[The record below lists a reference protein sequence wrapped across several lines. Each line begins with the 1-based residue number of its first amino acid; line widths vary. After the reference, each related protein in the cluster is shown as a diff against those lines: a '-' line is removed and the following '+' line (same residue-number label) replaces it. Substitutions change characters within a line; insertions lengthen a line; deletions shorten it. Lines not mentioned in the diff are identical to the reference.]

1 MGLLDNIRDFK
12 GKHFGGNEPTAIQP
26 RAVDV
31 EQNPPVPTNMF
42 GDRQYRVEPSQIE
55 PYDNHSE
62 TQQQENTSSIKDLA
76 NQISKMIGVGSN
88 SVNSTENNTQD
99 DSQNSRG
106 LFSEKYLRSVAELR
120 LSQLKIKYNLK
131 VSLLK
136 MGFGKMLEAVGK
148 NEQAKNVWDTEVTLG
163 NMDEVI
169 EEIIYL
175 DLKHQNKMG
184 TLKPLTPDE
193 YFRGMFT
200 TAVEKMGGDG
210 FNNYLDLATGGFEK
224 AKEFMKPK
232 SQQQIQ

>member
-12 GKHFGGNEPTAIQP
+12 GKHFGGSEPTTTQP
-26 RAVDV
+26 RAVDI
-31 EQNPPVPTNMF
+31 EQNQPVPTNIF
-42 GDRQYRVEPSQIE
+42 GDRQYRVEPAKIE

-62 TQQQENTSSIKDLA
+62 TQQQENSPSIKDLA
-76 NQISKMIGVGSN
+76 SQLSKMMGVGNN
-88 SVNSTENNTQD
+88 SDNNSEDESQ
-99 DSQNSRG
+99 QNSRG

-131 VSLLK
+131 VSVLK
-136 MGFGKMLEAVGK
+136 MSFGKMLEVVGK
-148 NEQAKNVWDTEVTLG
+148 NEQAKNVWNTEVTLG
-163 NMDEVI
+163 SMDEVI
-169 EEIIYL
+169 QEIIYL

-193 YFRGMFT
+193 YFSGMFT
-200 TAVEKMGGDG
+200 TAIEKMGGDG

-224 AKEFMKPK
+224 AKEFLKPK